1 MACLG
6 PHLVNGLMIK
16 VCVQYIIELTDE
28 SDKLIAEK
36 HSFKLLDI
44 LHHITSGMKAVCTEM
59 QYKGGDE
66 MR

>member
-1 MACLG
+1 
-6 PHLVNGLMIK
+6 MIK
-16 VCVQYIIELTDE
+16 VCVQYIIELTNE

-36 HSFKLLDI
+36 HSFKMLDI
-44 LHHITSGMKAVCTEM
+44 LHHITSGMKAVCTDM